1 MRLPRAATDIVH
13 DDGYKFRMGEA
24 EIMRNGNDVSIIACG
39 SLVAP
44 ALDAAESL
52 SGQGVQA
59 RVINLSTLAPA
70 DEAAI
75 IAAARE
81 TGAIV
86 TAEEH
91 YVHGG
96 LGSVVAG
103 VVARN
108 HPIPIEMVALHGYT
122 GSGPANELMAKNGL
136 NAEGVE
142 QAALRAIQRK

>member
-1 MRLPRAATDIVH
+1 MRE
-13 DDGYKFRMGEA
+13 GS
-24 EIMRNGNDVSIIACG
+24 DVSIIACG

-44 ALDAAESL
+44 ALDAADNL
-52 SGQGVQA
+52 FGQGVEA
-59 RVINLSTLAPA
+59 RVINLHTLAPA

-75 IAAARE
+75 IAAARD

-91 YVHGG
+91 YLHGG

-108 HPIPIEMVALHGYT
+108 HPVPVEMVALHGYT
-122 GSGPANELMAKNGL
+122 GSGPANELMVKNGL
-136 NAEGVE
+136 TPEGVE
-142 QAALRAIQRK
+142 QAALRAIKRKR